1 MNGHFSNLSRLN
13 YGYKIK
19 CLHPCPVLRTLNIVT
34 NLVLLQAIIS
44 LARSTIRLL
53 VSNNACFDL
62 MFGLQGHKWCQPT
75 LLVKLGSSFTGNLL
89 LRWTLSLY
97 GPYSFN
103 GNLNNKEN
111 KECYIYI
118 YIYIC
123 NLVWVFLFMN
133 NFSDTPSIIIVFLGV
148 ISILRFFVE
157 IHFQDNHLPFTTNSG
172 QLHLKKRSSNTLLE
186 THQYS

>member
-1 MNGHFSNLSRLN
+1 MSST
-13 YGYKIK
+13 
-19 CLHPCPVLRTLNIVT
+19 TLNIVT

-118 YIYIC
+118 YIFATWCECFCLWIISAIP
-123 NLVWVFLFMN
+123 L
-133 NFSDTPSIIIVFLGV
+133 PSLLYFWELL
-148 ISILRFFVE
+148 SILRFFVE

>member
-1 MNGHFSNLSRLN
+1 MGTKSSV
-13 YGYKIK
+13 
-19 CLHPCPVLRTLNIVT
+19 PTPMSSTTLNIVT

-118 YIYIC
+118 YIYIFATWC
-123 NLVWVFLFMN
+123 ECFCLWIISVTPLPSLLYFWEFFFLIRCIFG
-133 NFSDTPSIIIVFLGV
+133 SYCQYLDFLLKY
-148 ISILRFFVE
+148 IFKTTTYLLRQTLDNSILRKG
-157 IHFQDNHLPFTTNSG
+157 HLI
-172 QLHLKKRSSNTLLE
+172 L
-186 THQYS
+186 Y